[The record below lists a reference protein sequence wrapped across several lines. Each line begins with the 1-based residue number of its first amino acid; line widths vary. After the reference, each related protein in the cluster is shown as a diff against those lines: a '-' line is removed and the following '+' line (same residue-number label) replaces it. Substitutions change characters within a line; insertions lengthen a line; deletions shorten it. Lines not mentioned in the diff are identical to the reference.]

1 METIQITDPKIIH
14 FFKNNEF
21 IDPKKFI
28 EKHIISVIENP
39 NSNEKKENLSD
50 IDIDFQQLHTE
61 YSIFIRQRKNI
72 MNFMKENNK
81 LVEKLQLEYLDSILS
96 NKLDIK
102 KETHSCNLCNRGFR
116 NLKALTTHHRSC
128 VLKKIDNEDDE
139 DVDDEDVNEEDS

>member
-1 METIQITDPKIIH
+1 METFQITDPKIIQ

-28 EKHIISVIENP
+28 EKHIISVIEKP

-50 IDIDFQQLHTE
+50 TDIDFQQLHTE

-102 KETHSCNLCNRGFR
+102 KEIHSCDLCDRGFR

-128 VLKKIDNEDDE
+128 LKKIDEDE
-139 DVDDEDVNEEDS
+139 ENVDEEDS